1 MLPNAYSEKR
11 TPSMPLTDAQTEVLL
26 RPIRPQRVLERDGNK
41 YLEAY
46 DVRAHLN
53 RVFGFGGWSGEVV
66 ESHLLFEDIVQATKD
81 GKPIERVTV
90 GYRVRYRLT
99 ILDGGGYNLAVYT
112 EEATGDAINFPRV
125 KRADAH
131 DFAVK
136 TAESQALK
144 RCAINLGDQFGLSL
158 YGKKPFD
165 ALVKALVTD
174 ADSVAVDDVDAVTPE
189 SHPVTPEEWR
199 NTLSLAGDIEAVD
212 ALWDQAVEE
221 GWAADPVV
229 ELAFKAHRLTLA

>member
-1 MLPNAYSEKR
+1 
-11 TPSMPLTDAQTEVLL
+11 MPLSNAQTEVLL
-26 RPIRPQRVLERDGNK
+26 RPIRSQRVLERDGNK

-53 RVFGFGGWSGEVV
+53 RLFGFAGWSGEVL
-66 ESHLLFEDIVQATKD
+66 ESTLLFEDIAASTKD
-81 GKPIERVTV
+81 GKAIERVTV
-90 GYRVRYRLT
+90 GYRVRYCLS
-99 ILDGGGYNLAVYT
+99 INSSGGDSWTEARYT
-112 EEATGDAINFPRV
+112 EEATGDAINFPKV

-158 YGKKPFD
+158 YGKDPYKP
-165 ALVKALVTD
+165 LVKALVTD
-174 ADSVAVDDVDAVTPE
+174 ADSATVDDVDAVTPE
-189 SHPVTPEEWR
+189 SHPVTPEAWR
-199 NTLSLAGDIEAVD
+199 DTLSKAGDLDAVD
-212 ALWDQAVEE
+212 ALWALAIEE

-229 ELAFKAHRLTLA
+229 ELAFKAHRLGLK

>member
-1 MLPNAYSEKR
+1 
-11 TPSMPLTDAQTEVLL
+11 MPLSAAQTEVLL

-53 RVFGFGGWSGEVV
+53 RLFGFAGWSGEVID
-66 ESHLLFEDIVQATKD
+66 STLLFEDITEGTKD

-99 ILDGGGYNLAVYT
+99 IHSAFASPFVETEAVYT
-112 EEATGDAINFPRV
+112 EEATGDAINFPKV

-136 TAESQALK
+136 TAESQAMK

-158 YGKKPFD
+158 YGDEPYKP
-165 ALVKALVTD
+165 LVKALVTD
-174 ADSVAVDDVDAVTPE
+174 ADSASVDEVDPVVPTAPPTLPE
-189 SHPVTPEEWR
+189 DWR
-199 NTLSLAGDIEAVD
+199 DTLSKAETIEAVD
-212 ALWDQAVEE
+212 ALWTQAVDA

-229 ELAFKAHRLTLA
+229 ELAFKGRRKFLS